1 MAMAAERSGA
11 SRQADFLGSFWV
23 ADIWTASNAH
33 THGRHPGVDSGDEAL
48 PLMNEVGI
56 GERMSTLLKIAL
68 PDGSVRE
75 VPHGTTPAD
84 IAASIGPG
92 LAKAA
97 IAARV
102 DGELRD
108 IMRPLEGDASLALI
122 TARDEGDALE
132 LARHDFAH
140 VLAEAVQNLFPG
152 TQITFGPSTD
162 DGFYYDFAPRDRQFT
177 DEDLPAI
184 EAEMRAIIGRNE
196 PLIREVWSR
205 ADLIAKWQADGES
218 FKAEWAADLP
228 EGEELTV
235 YRAGQGANAWM
246 DMCRGPHLASTGK
259 LDPQAFKLTR
269 VSGAYW
275 RGDQNNAVLSRVY
288 GTGWL
293 NKKQLDAHL
302 VRLEEAAKRDHRK
315 LGQEMDLFHLQ
326 AEAHGSVFWHPKGY
340 LIWRELEAYMRRA
353 IDGGGYKEVKTPQLM
368 DAKQWE
374 ASGHWGKYRENMFV
388 VPDEIPNAEEDGP
401 VLTGKSDLM
410 ALKPMNCPA
419 HVLIFR
425 QGIKSYRDLPLRMA
439 EMGCCHRN
447 ELHGALHGLMRVRQ
461 MTQDDGHI
469 FCREDQIVDEVRTF
483 CDLLDKVY
491 KDLGF
496 ETYAIKLA
504 LRPDKRFGT
513 DEMWDRA
520 ENDLREAVRLAGRS
534 GPEYQWEE
542 LPGEGAFYS
551 PKLEFHLTDAI
562 GRTWQCGTIQLDYVL
577 PERLDASYVGEDGA
591 KHRPVML
598 HRAILGTFERFI
610 GILIEHHAGRFPVW
624 LAPVQ
629 AVVATIVSDADGYA
643 EEVVAKLRAAGV
655 RVESDLRN
663 EKINYKVREHSLAK
677 VPHLLVVGKREADD
691 RTVAIRSLGSEVQQF
706 RDLEGAVD
714 MLRFEAIP
722 PDLK

>member
-1 MAMAAERSGA
+1 
-11 SRQADFLGSFWV
+11 
-23 ADIWTASNAH
+23 
-33 THGRHPGVDSGDEAL
+33 
-48 PLMNEVGI
+48 
-56 GERMSTLLKIAL
+56 MSVMLKINL
-68 PDGSVRE
+68 PDGSVRD
-75 VPHGTTPAD
+75 VPAGTTPAD

-108 IMRPLEGDASLALI
+108 IMRPLEADATLTLI
-122 TARDEGDALE
+122 TSRDVGDALE

-162 DGFYYDFAPRDRQFT
+162 DGFYYDFAPKDRQFT
-177 DEDLPAI
+177 EEDLPAI
-184 EAEMRAIIGRNE
+184 EEEMRDIIGRDE
-196 PLIREVWSR
+196 RLIREVWHC
-205 ADLIAKWQADGES
+205 ADLIARWQADGET
-218 FKAEWAADLP
+218 FKAEWAAELP
-228 EGEELTV
+228 EGEEITI
-235 YRAGQGANAWM
+235 YRSGKWM

-275 RGDQNNAVLSRVY
+275 RGDQNNAVLSRIY

-302 VRLEEAAKRDHRK
+302 VRLEEAAKRDHRR

-388 VPDEIPNAEEDGP
+388 VPDEIPNAEGDGP
-401 VLTGKSDLM
+401 VLSGKSDLM

-520 ENDLREAVRLAGRS
+520 ENDLREAVRIAGRS

-643 EEVVAKLRAAGV
+643 EDVAAKLRAAGV

-677 VPHLLVVGKREADD
+677 VPHLLVVGKREADEG
-691 RTVAIRSLGSEVQQF
+691 TVAVRTLGADGQRVMTL
-706 RDLEGAVD
+706 D
-714 MLRFEAIP
+714 EAIRMLVNEGTP